1 MKTSVIIPANNEALW
16 MSTCL
21 EAIFASVRIEQLQ
34 IIVVA
39 NGCTDNTADIA
50 RRYTVLA
57 EEKGWQLD
65 VIELEVGNK
74 LHALNVGDNAALGYL
89 RIYLDA
95 DVRVSERLL
104 YQLENALDR
113 DEPAWASGQLQMAAA
128 SRISR
133 AYARFWS
140 KVPFMAKTVP
150 GAGVFGVNEAGRARW
165 DKFPEIISDDM
176 FVRLHFKAR
185 ERLSVPAGYVWPVA
199 EGLRNLVKVRRRQ
212 NRGVAQLAELYPQLM
227 KNEDK
232 TRAKPA
238 EIVQLALARP
248 IGFCVY
254 TLVSLI
260 VKFSK
265 DSSGNEWK
273 RGR

>member
-34 IIVVA
+34 IVVVA

-113 DEPAWASGQLQMAAA
+113 DEPAWASGQLHMAAA

-150 GAGVFGVNEAGRARW
+150 GAGVFGVNESGRARW

-238 EIVQLALARP
+238 EIAQLAFARP

>member
-34 IIVVA
+34 IVVVA

-238 EIVQLALARP
+238 EIVQLAFARP